1 MPANDDVSAPG
12 RADAPDEQETDGAGV
27 AVEDAA
33 APGDADGRPG
43 PDPADEPAAC
53 GEPRPRR
60 GLVAG
65 ASVAALVVVAA
76 AVWGV
81 TSALHGSVPA
91 DAKIPVPPA
100 KNPVFVADKRGAGQD
115 QQSNVFKYSA
125 AGVVSIEA
133 ANGSQLGSGVV
144 ITKSGYVLTAD
155 QGLPSSE
162 TLTVKLAE
170 SDKPC
175 TATVVGVDADT
186 NLELLQLSGA
196 GFSPAKVGTSAGV
209 SAHVQVASA
218 GATPAA
224 EGVTLTTGDITALG
238 MSASTSD
245 GHRLTG
251 LMEVNS
257 LTAPDTEYG
266 GPLFDLS
273 GQVIGIAIGNGSSGG
288 TGYVVPINAALQTA
302 RQLAGQ

>member
-1 MPANDDVSAPG
+1 MPANDDVNAVAEPAASPLPAGAEPAASGGPLRG
-12 RADAPDEQETDGAGV
+12 RGRIIGACAAVLVVAAGV
-27 AVEDAA
+27 A
-33 APGDADGRPG
+33 
-43 PDPADEPAAC
+43 
-53 GEPRPRR
+53 
-60 GLVAG
+60 
-65 ASVAALVVVAA
+65 
-76 AVWGV
+76 WGV
-81 TSALHGSVPA
+81 TAMLHGSVPA

-144 ITKSGYVLTAD
+144 ITESGYVLTAD
-155 QGLPSSE
+155 QGQPSSG

-170 SDKPC
+170 SGKSY
-175 TATVVGVDADT
+175 TATVVGVDADA
-186 NLELLQLSGA
+186 NLELLQLSGT
-196 GFSPAKVGTSAGV
+196 GFSPAQVGTSAGV
-209 SAHVQVASA
+209 GAHVQVASA

-224 EGVTLTTGDITALG
+224 KGVTLTTGDITALG
-238 MSASTSD
+238 ISASTSD
-245 GHRLTG
+245 GYRLTG

-302 RQLAGQ
+302 TQLAGQ